1 MKKTIEICA
10 IAVLLIIL
18 LSGAFFTVAEDQYA
32 CVFRFSEIVD
42 TSNTAGLHFK
52 VPFLDSVKY
61 FPKAT
66 QFYDIPPSEVL
77 TSDKQNM
84 TVDCYI
90 LWNISDPQQFYRALG
105 TTGKAEERLD
115 AITYN
120 ALKNAMGTLAQADII
135 NMNDGAERNQIY
147 ESIATTVD
155 NQAKTYGIHVEDVK
169 IKQFDLPA
177 SNLNAVYSRMI
188 SERNQMAEKYTADGN
203 YDASIIRNDV
213 DKQVNIIV
221 SNAEAQAAQ
230 LVAEGE
236 AEYMRMLAEAYD
248 TDDKKDFYEFTLAL
262 DALKQ
267 SLTGSQKTIILDA
280 DSDLAKILMGV
291 S

>member
-1 MKKTIEICA
+1 MKKAVIFCA
-10 IAVLLIIL
+10 IALAAVIL
-18 LSGAFFTVAEDQYA
+18 LSGMFYTVREDQYA

-42 TSNTAGLHFK
+42 TQAAAGLHFK
-52 VPFLDSVKY
+52 LPFLDSVKY

-66 QFYDIPPSEVL
+66 QFYGIPPSEVL

-105 TTGKAEERLD
+105 GTAQAEERLN

-120 ALKNAMGTLAQADII
+120 ALKTAMGTLAQADII
-135 NMNDGAERNQIY
+135 NMNDGAERNDIY
-147 ESIATTVD
+147 AGIATTVD
-155 NQAKTYGIHVEDVK
+155 TQAATYGIHVEDVK
-169 IKQFDLPA
+169 IKQFDLPE

-203 YDASIIRNDV
+203 YEASIIRNNV
-213 DKQVNIIV
+213 DKEVNIIV
-221 SNAEAQAAQ
+221 SNAKAEAAK
-230 LVAEGE
+230 LEAEGE
-236 AEYMRMLAEAYD
+236 AEYMRLLAAAYD
-248 TDDKKDFYEFTLAL
+248 SADKKEFYEFTLAL

-267 SLTGSQKTIILDA
+267 SLTGQEKTVILGKDSQLARILT
-280 DSDLAKILMGV
+280 GN
-291 S
+291 